1 MKSKDKNKAALD
13 AFKKGRRD
21 EEIAMYGKT
30 INHFHVQKSKRT
42 YTRKMKHKGQRLF
55 GLD

>member
-1 MKSKDKNKAALD
+1 MKTKDKNKAALD

-21 EEIAMYGKT
+21 EEIAQHGKT

-42 YTRKMKHKGQRLF
+42 YTRKLKHKGHRLL
-55 GLD
+55 GLN